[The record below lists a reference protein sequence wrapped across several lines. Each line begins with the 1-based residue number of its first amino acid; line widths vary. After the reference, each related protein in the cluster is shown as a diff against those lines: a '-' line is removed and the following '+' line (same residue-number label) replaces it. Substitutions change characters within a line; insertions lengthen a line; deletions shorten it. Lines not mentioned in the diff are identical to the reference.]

1 MLIAAAEGA
10 AIGVAINGISN
21 YIQEKSFFD
30 GWGKAAVFG
39 GVTGAISHSIGW
51 VSGNNVGAEK
61 WEISIVQGILHG
73 WSGALIT
80 TLQGGNPIKG
90 AISGFASSITAA
102 SIQSIGGGK
111 VATLIGGTLSGGVG
125 AYVVGGDFYQGA
137 TFGLIS
143 TSLNHLAHEIGNSIV
158 ESINNGGPG
167 DPVKPVPPEYKK
179 PGGLPGFPDAEFQGS
194 KSGRAAWKTKKG
206 LILEWDKERG
216 EIEVYDKTGKSH
228 KGAFDPIKKEM
239 RPNSEVKG
247 RIANSV
253 RFLSLWNIIGSWM
266 DATWYIWEPMI
277 YPIGREYNSKM

>member
-111 VATLIGGTLSGGVG
+111 VDILIGGTLSGGIG
-125 AYVVGGDFYQGA
+125 ASVVGGNFYQGA
-137 TFGLIS
+137 AFGLIS
-143 TSLNHLAHEIGNSIV
+143 SSLNHLADKGGDLVRRSIV
-158 ESINNGGPG
+158 RIAH
-167 DPVKPVPPEYKK
+167 KYI
-179 PGGLPGFPDAEFQGS
+179 GS
-194 KSGRAAWKTKKG
+194 KAWNVNEEKG
-206 LILEWDKERG
+206 NFGNPSNKCNKF
-216 EIEVYDKTGKSH
+216 VYDVLWESGADPGTPNGNTMGQIFGE
-228 KGAFDPIKKEM
+228 KGSSPPSAEQWADPDYTI
-239 RPNSEVKG
+239 PGWEV
-247 RIANSV
+247 V
-253 RFLSLWNIIGSWM
+253 ELPL
-266 DATWYIWEPMI
+266 P
-277 YPIGREYNSKM
+277 